1 MEWKPTN
8 RVRNVRRFDTSMV
21 STCGMERCCKKK
33 NQGGYGDVRDGDG
46 ADGAEGAATSESK
59 RTGFGEKK
67 ITFWGSFA
75 LILNNAMGPGM
86 LVLPLIMQEAGLIT
100 SMIVLVAV
108 YLLST
113 VSCTMLCDAIQ
124 RIPGNR
130 DFTQRVEYSTAVDYY
145 LGKRWNVVGQVLFNV
160 SNQTANLIAM
170 YVEEGGRGRAGR
182 LGQRTWGEREGGR
195 GGGGCMGYS
204 NVKRVW
210 PW

>member
-1 MEWKPTN
+1 MEWKPPPAN

-33 NQGGYGDVRDGDG
+33 NQGGYGGVRDGDG

-130 DFTQRVEYSTAVDYY
+130 DFTQRVANVAAV
-145 LGKRWNVVGQVLFNV
+145 KRVFP
-160 SNQTANLIAM
+160 T
-170 YVEEGGRGRAGR
+170 RAGR
-182 LGQRTWGEREGGR
+182 SVSSAVACTSAQTRAHARTHTHTRAR
-195 GGGGCMGYS
+195 ARAHTHTHTLTCTRTHTHARARTHTHKAA
-204 NVKRVW
+204 KR
-210 PW
+210 